1 MGVAVVVST
10 RVEMIVIVSGA
21 GVVRLAAE
29 VLVVM
34 EGRTGEAV
42 IVDAKAL
49 EMEMVEALAVDD
61 RALEVVAMGV
71 VNGAGVRAKLELV
84 DGVAATLEVL
94 REIDL
99 VDAELLEVLA

>member
-1 MGVAVVVST
+1 
-10 RVEMIVIVSGA
+10 MIVIVSGA